1 MVINETNNF
10 IFVHVYR
17 TGGSSMD
24 RAFGGNMKGMSTHT
38 PLESVPKWKDY
49 FSFAFIR
56 NPWDRTVSSYH
67 YATAKKKINGTFE
80 DYVRSFVGNENK
92 KLAQYNMVKNCS
104 FVGRFEY
111 IQDDFSQI
119 CDLIGIER
127 ITLPHVWKTEHDHY
141 SSYYTDE
148 LKEIVYNHQS
158 GDIENFGYSFD
169 GMATLNIGDT
179 R

>member
-1 MVINETNNF
+1 MIIDNTNNF

-17 TGGSSMD
+17 TGGSSID
-24 RAFGGNMKGMSTHT
+24 RAFGGNTKGYDTHT
-38 PLESVPKWKDY
+38 KLEAIPHSIKY
-49 FSFAFIR
+49 FSFGFIR

-80 DYVRSFVGNENK
+80 DYVRSFVGQDTK
-92 KLAQYNMVKNCS
+92 KLAQYNMVNNCS

-111 IQDDFSQI
+111 LQEDFNQI
-119 CDLIGIER
+119 CDLIEIER
-127 ITLPHVWKTEHDHY
+127 ITLPHVWKTDHAHY
-141 SSYYTDE
+141 SEYYNDE

-158 GDIENFGYSFD
+158 GDIENFGFTFD
-169 GMATLNIGDT
+169 STATKLVGQI